1 MSETGFVS
9 YADDNTLCKDDV
21 TKSLDNDSINLSK
34 WFLDNKMKANSDKR
48 VALSVI

>member
-9 YADDNTLCKDDV
+9 YADDV
-21 TKSLDNDSINLSK
+21 IKSLDNDSINLSK
-34 WFLDNKMKANSDKR
+34 WFLDNQMKANNDKR